1 MIKKLTSKAHAY
13 TPFVDNARAWVRKIK
28 KHVKINDEIT
38 NLQF

>member
-1 MIKKLTSKAHAY
+1 MRIPL
-13 TPFVDNARAWVRKIK
+13 FVDNAGAWVRKIE